1 MGVVQGERWAAAF
14 QSLLHRKV
22 ACPVLAVNAVAEAC
36 GPLRGLGP
44 SAQTPLS
51 LSRHFLPRQRVLRF
65 PPPSPLREHA
75 IYKLL
80 NRFIPRNL
88 AFLNFSHNPWRGN
101 VLLGPGWCQLVGSQ
115 HHRPERGEG
124 QCKEWQGPSEFGE

>member
-36 GPLRGLGP
+36 GPLRGLDP

-65 PPPSPLREHA
+65 PPRPPSGNML
-75 IYKLL
+75 
-80 NRFIPRNL
+80 FINCL
-88 AFLNFSHNPWRGN
+88 TDSFLEIWHF
-101 VLLGPGWCQLVGSQ
+101 
-115 HHRPERGEG
+115 
-124 QCKEWQGPSEFGE
+124 